1 MTTELTTWL
10 LCLDPGK
17 ASGCAI
23 INTTPLQSDRKS
35 PVSIVF
41 SGEIQPDDLNDWL
54 LETFKLAAKDGI
66 GLECVCEDFIITP
79 QTGKNSAAPWS
90 LKKIGVL
97 EFLGWLYKVPITF
110 QTPAA
115 AKSFVTNERL
125 KSVGLWHKGGAGHA
139 NDALRHG
146 ALFLVSK
153 KGWDHPGLIIS
164 G

>member
-1 MTTELTTWL
+1 MQTDTRKTYL

-23 INTTPLQSDRKS
+23 LDTTTLQTDRTGD
-35 PVSIVF
+35 VEIV
-41 SGEIQPDDLNDWL
+41 ETVELQPSELNVWL
-54 LETFKLAAKDGI
+54 LAWFNRALVEKA
-66 GLECVCEDFIITP
+66 GLEAVCENFLITP
-79 QTGKNSAAPWS
+79 QTGKNSTADWS

-97 EFLGWLYKVPITF
+97 EFLGEMFSISVTL

-115 AKSFVTNERL
+115 AKSFVDNKRL
-125 KSVGLWHKGGAGHA
+125 RALGLWHKGGAGHA

-146 ALFLVSK
+146 VLYLVNK
-153 KGWDHPGLIIS
+153 RGWNPEDLLS